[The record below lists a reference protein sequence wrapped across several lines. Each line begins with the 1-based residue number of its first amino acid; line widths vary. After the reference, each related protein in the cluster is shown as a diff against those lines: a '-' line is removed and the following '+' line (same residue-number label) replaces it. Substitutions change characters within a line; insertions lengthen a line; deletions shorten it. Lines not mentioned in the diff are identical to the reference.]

1 MDKAAKLSAKQA
13 QFVDQYLIDLNATQ
27 AAIRAGYSPKTAAQI
42 GVENLKK
49 PKVAAAIAAALTARS
64 KRTTIDS
71 DWVLTRLGDE
81 AQADLADLYTEE
93 GELKPVHQW
102 PLIWRQGL
110 VAGIEAVEEKD
121 HNGKVIG
128 VVRKVKL
135 SERIKRVEMIG
146 RHVGVQAFKDK
157 LEVDVS
163 DDLASVLAA
172 ARERA
177 IASRG

>member
-1 MDKAAKLSAKQA
+1 MDRAAKLSAKQA
-13 QFVDQYLIDLNATQ
+13 KFVDEYLIDLNATQ
-27 AAIRAGYSPKTAAQI
+27 AAVRAGYSVKTAAQI

-49 PKVAAAIAAALTARS
+49 PKVGTAIAEALTARS
-64 KRTTIDS
+64 KRTAIDS

-81 AQADLADLYTEE
+81 AQADLADLYTDE
-93 GELKPVHQW
+93 GELRPIHEW

-135 SERIKRVEMIG
+135 SDRIKRVEMIG

>member
-1 MDKAAKLSAKQA
+1 MGRAAKLSAKQA
-13 QFVDQYLIDLNATQ
+13 SFVDQYLIDLNATQ
-27 AAIRAGYSPKTAAQI
+27 AAIRAGYSTKTAAQI

-49 PKVAAAIAAALTARS
+49 PKVASAIAEALGARS
-64 KRTTIDS
+64 KRTAIDA

-110 VAGIEAVEEKD
+110 VSGIEAAEEKD
-121 HNGKVIG
+121 HNGKVVG

-157 LEVDVS
+157 LEVDVT
-163 DDLASVLAA
+163 DDLAAVLAA
-172 ARERA
+172 ARDRA